1 MKHGYKK
8 AKSRKASLTDT
19 PVDEERRAS
28 LKVELENWRQK
39 AAKLEAENLA
49 ARSRVEA
56 LEAAFIKQDKTLDI
70 LEAAALERNKNVEDL
85 EAAEVELKR
94 ALEDLEAA
102 AVEQK
107 KAVEVLEVAAVEQKK
122 AVEAEKE
129 KCKRLTAELKGQ
141 TILTSREQL
150 KVARLEQGCF
160 TIAKPF
166 ASPHC
171 TYVVTSNPCCG
182 SKYIEFGS

>member
-85 EAAEVELKR
+85 EAA
-94 ALEDLEAA
+94 

-150 KVARLEQGCF
+150 KIARLEQGCF
-160 TIAKPF
+160 TSAKPF
-166 ASPHC
+166 ASPHR